1 MVNSGEGACVPLK
14 AHQEV
19 PRREVRFTAGDT
31 EDTGTKRITELE
43 GINNVLQFGNLDR
56 GRVGCVCVFSSPR
69 GNLP

>member
-43 GINNVLQFGNLDR
+43 GINNVL
-56 GRVGCVCVFSSPR
+56 
-69 GNLP
+69 